1 MRALTTM
8 LLASVAALSACTSDE
23 TLRLDGMTIG
33 AGEAIAANTAM
44 QMAMQMVDPWPRGVE
59 NTKLRTPAFRKLPVG
74 AKGADPAP
82 SPTNP

>member
-44 QMAMQMVDPWPRGVE
+44 QMVDPWPRGVE

>member
-8 LLASVAALSACTSDE
+8 LLASAAALSACTSDE

-44 QMAMQMVDPWPRGVE
+44 QMVDPWPRGVE
-59 NTKLRTPAFRKLPVG
+59 NAKLRTPAVRKRPVV
-74 AKGADPAP
+74 ASGADPAP
-82 SPTNP
+82 SPANP

>member
-44 QMAMQMVDPWPRGVE
+44 QMVDPWPRGVE
-59 NTKLRTPAFRKLPVG
+59 NTKLRTPAVRKRPVVASG
-74 AKGADPAP
+74 VDPAP
-82 SPTNP
+82 SPANP